1 MSSFAVAAPL
11 PHIPCRHLRRAA
23 RMSGAISQRTPVNAA
38 TPSYA
43 VFMHFF
49 ACPQSLPGRARIRHP
64 PLYVARSLEPQ
75 EANLRRRSAR
85 VAKGSNVMIGAVM
98 AACALVVAMDA
109 ASAAAKRSRHDRVI
123 GQPTVQYAPSDLYES
138 LSQGRQSYPNP
149 DREFWVPQREN

>member
-1 MSSFAVAAPL
+1 MAAEPAWQGTN
-11 PHIPCRHLRRAA
+11 PP
-23 RMSGAISQRTPVNAA
+23 
-38 TPSYA
+38 
-43 VFMHFF
+43 
-49 ACPQSLPGRARIRHP
+49 P

-98 AACALVVAMDA
+98 GVCALVIGMDA
-109 ASAAAKRSRHDRVI
+109 ASAAAKRSHHDRVI